1 MACMRLQAISR
12 KRARAP
18 DVPAACSH
26 CRRMAVPADGSCRDR
41 INQPPFWQGGYD
53 EKGNLHVYP
62 GGYEGFLFL

>member
-18 DVPAACSH
+18 D
-26 CRRMAVPADGSCRDR
+26 VPADGSCRDR

-62 GGYEGFLFL
+62 GGHSPVK

>member
-1 MACMRLQAISR
+1 MACSR
-12 KRARAP
+12 
-18 DVPAACSH
+18 